1 MKETG
6 LELRP
11 LRVEDERS
19 FKSAVKEFADQ
30 TPPWQ
35 FAFHFD
41 PSGDF
46 SEYVRKL
53 HAWSRGLELAERFVP
68 NSYYVGV
75 VDGAIIGRVS
85 IRHELSDF
93 LRRVG
98 GHIGYGVI
106 PTERRRGYAT
116 EMLRRALPICATLGI
131 RRALVTCDADNIG
144 SRRVIEKCG
153 GCFEGLTEYP
163 DLEVQKRRYWIST
176 EQSGATTP
184 NQDGP
189 TQTPLRT
196 PGNIA
201 PVSAGAPV
209 ASPSGAE
216 RGSR

>member
-1 MKETG
+1 MNPP

-19 FKSAVKEFADQ
+19 FKSAVKEFALQ

-35 FAFHFD
+35 FAFQFD

-46 SEYVRKL
+46 SQYVRKL
-53 HAWSRGLELAERFVP
+53 NAWSRGLELAEAFVP

-75 VDGAIIGRVS
+75 VEGAIIGRVS
-85 IRHELSDF
+85 IRHELNEF

-106 PTERRRGYAT
+106 PSERRRGYAT
-116 EMLRRALPICATLGI
+116 EMLRLALPICATLGI
-131 RRALVTCDADNIG
+131 SRALVTCDVDNIG
-144 SRRVIEKCG
+144 SQRVIERCG
-153 GCFEGLTEYP
+153 GWFEGLTDCP

-176 EQSGATTP
+176 EQPGATTP
-184 NQDGP
+184 DQDRP
-189 TQTPLRT
+189 IQTPALT

-201 PVSAGAPV
+201 PDSAGAPV
-209 ASPSGAE
+209 APPSGAAD
-216 RGSR
+216 R

>member
-1 MKETG
+1 MKGTG

-11 LRVEDERS
+11 LRAEDERS
-19 FKSAVKEFADQ
+19 FRSAVKEFADQ

-46 SEYVRKL
+46 SDYVRKL
-53 HAWSRGLELAERFVP
+53 SAWSRGLELAEGFVP

-85 IRHELSDF
+85 IRHELNDF

-106 PTERRRGYAT
+106 PTERQRGYAT
-116 EMLRRALPICATLGI
+116 EMLRQALSICATLGI

-144 SRRVIEKCG
+144 SQRVIEKCG
-153 GCFEGLTEYP
+153 GCFEGLTDCP
-163 DLEVQKRRYWIST
+163 GLEVQKRRYWIST
-176 EQSGATTP
+176 EQPGGTTP
-184 NQDGP
+184 NKDGP
-189 TQTPLRT
+189 DDDDEF
-196 PGNIA
+196 PGL
-201 PVSAGAPV
+201 SH
-209 ASPSGAE
+209 
-216 RGSR
+216 